1 MKKKYTIALVSPT
14 SSTINSFMLGYIK
27 KLSTYYN
34 LVIYCK
40 NALLLK
46 KVIPKNVIL
55 TNINFKRKPNLIA
68 DFNAFCVLVFN
79 LIKTRPN
86 ITISITPKAGFITA
100 LSSFISRV
108 SYRIHWFTGQVWVT
122 RKGFTRF
129 FYKTLD
135 KIIFNLSHYV
145 LVDSYSQRKFLISNN
160 IVSKNRSTVICN
172 GSVGGVDIKK
182 FKFKKVFRNSLRK
195 KLNISKND
203 FIFLYLGRIN
213 KEKGII
219 DLINAFKKIE
229 NKYKVA
235 LVLVGSIEDEYI
247 KIILKKNKRIIHIR
261 ETLAPEKWFSIA
273 DVLCLPS
280 HREGFGKVVIEAASC
295 NLPAIGSNIYGIS
308 DAIEKNKTGIL
319 HKVANISDIKNKML
333 FAIKNKKLLKKYGQ
347 RAKKRVKKKFEKNFH
362 NQKFLEFINSRI
374 I

>member
-1 MKKKYTIALVSPT
+1 MKKKYTIALISPS
-14 SSTINSFMLGYIK
+14 SSTIKSFMLGYIK
-27 KLSTYYN
+27 KLSAYYN
-34 LVIYCK
+34 IVIYCK

-55 TNINFKRKPNLIA
+55 ININFKRKPDLVADLCTLCMLI
-68 DFNAFCVLVFN
+68 FY
-79 LIKTRPN
+79 LIKTKPN
-86 ITISITPKAGFITA
+86 LTISITPKAGFITA
-100 LSSFISRV
+100 LSSFIARV
-108 SYRIHWFTGQVWVT
+108 SYRIHWFTGQPWVT
-122 RKGFTRF
+122 KKGFFRF
-129 FYKTLD
+129 FYKSLD
-135 KIIFNLSHYV
+135 KLIFKLCHFV
-145 LVDSYSQRKFLISNN
+145 LVDSFSQKKFLISNN
-160 IVSKNRSTVICN
+160 VISKNRSSVLCN
-172 GSVGGVDIKK
+172 GSVGGVNIKK
-182 FKFKKVFRNSLRK
+182 FKFKKTIRNSLRK

-229 NKYKVA
+229 NKYDVA
-235 LVLVGSIEDEYI
+235 LVLVGPIEDDYI
-247 KIILKKNKRIIHIR
+247 KIFLKKNKKIIHIR

-319 HKVANISDIKNKML
+319 HEVANISDIKNKLL

-347 RAKKRVKKKFEKNFH
+347 RAKKRVIKKFDENLH
-362 NQKFLEFINSRI
+362 NQKLLEFINSRI
-374 I
+374 S